1 MPDRLDPQVHRQAN
15 LWGNAMLI
23 FHEGEARVLEAG
35 RPLPSRGLVWLDL
48 VRSEA
53 GWRDQLPP
61 GVDLRL
67 HSRHEEDILNT
78 SHPPFFNKTREYDF
92 LVFRGYDEA
101 SGAHHPRTQPTAFVV
116 MENLLVSIRD
126 PQDTEFDALREGW
139 LAGDVSIPTSA
150 PSLLHRLLDAVV
162 DELLSLREPVNAL
175 LTEWQERLLDPH
187 DPFSDWR
194 QLMRMR
200 NQLRWLSGTMDTQL
214 NVIEKW
220 REDFSG
226 ELNQNLEIRFKDLED
241 HIRRVGNHAE
251 QNQGAID
258 ALVQIHFAANGQ
270 RTNQVMQFLAAISAI
285 FLPLNLLVGYFGM
298 NFTQMPFLTLPYAG
312 LGMFVII
319 LLVAL
324 LILWALRRRH
334 WI

>member
-1 MPDRLDPQVHRQAN
+1 
-15 LWGNAMLI
+15 MLI
-23 FHEGEARVLEAG
+23 FHEGEANELDASV
-35 RPLPSRGLVWLDL
+35 PLPSHGLIWLDL
-48 VRSEA
+48 VRS
-53 GWRDQLPP
+53 GPDWREQLPP
-61 GVDLRL
+61 GVELRL
-67 HSRHEEDILNT
+67 HARHEADILNT
-78 SHPPFFNKTREYDF
+78 NHPPFFNKTREYDF
-92 LVFRGYDEA
+92 LVFRGYDET
-101 SGAHHPRTQPTAFVV
+101 SGPNHPRTHPTAFVV

-126 PQDTEFDALREGW
+126 PADTEFDTLRQGW
-139 LAGDVSIPTSA
+139 LEGDVSIPTSTA
-150 PSLLHRLLDAVV
+150 SLLHRLLDAIV

-175 LTEWQERLLDPH
+175 LTEWQERLLDPQ
-187 DPFSDWR
+187 DPFGDWQ

-220 REDFSG
+220 REDFGG

-241 HIRRVGNHAE
+241 HIRRVGTHAE

-298 NFTQMPFLTLPYAG
+298 NFSDMPFLTLPYAG
-312 LGMFVII
+312 AVLF
-319 LLVAL
+319 L
-324 LILWALRRRH
+324 LILLASLAMLWAFRRH
-334 WI
+334 RWI

>member
-1 MPDRLDPQVHRQAN
+1 
-15 LWGNAMLI
+15 MLI
-23 FHEGEARVLEAG
+23 FHEGEAHALEPG
-35 RPLPSRGLVWLDL
+35 RPLPPHGLVWLDL
-48 VRSEA
+48 VRSET

-67 HSRHEEDILNT
+67 HARHEEDILNA

-92 LVFRGYDEA
+92 LVFRGYDET
-101 SGAHHPRTQPTAFVV
+101 SGPHHPRTRPTAFVMMGNV
-116 MENLLVSIRD
+116 LVSVRD
-126 PQDTEFDALREGW
+126 PRDTEFDALREGW
-139 LAGDVSIPTSA
+139 LAGDVSIPTST
-150 PSLLHRLLDAVV
+150 PSLLHRLLDTIV

-194 QLMRMR
+194 QLMRTR
-200 NQLRWLSGTMDTQL
+200 NQLRWLSGTIDTQL

-226 ELNQNLEIRFKDLED
+226 EFDQNLEIRFKDLED

-298 NFTQMPFLTLPYAG
+298 NFTDMPFLTLPYAG
-312 LGMFVII
+312 LILFVII
-319 LLVAL
+319 LLVSL
-324 LILWALRRRH
+324 LTLWAFRRRN